1 MVLGKEKESKLMEQ
15 KEEIR
20 KKYTYMDIQLQQ
32 SAIEPWGKMNV
43 ISINDTVTIGYPHW
57 KKGIK

>member
-20 KKYTYMDIQLQQ
+20 KKNTHIWIFKLQQ
-32 SAIEPWGKMNV
+32 SAIEPWGK
-43 ISINDTVTIGYPHW
+43 
-57 KKGIK
+57 